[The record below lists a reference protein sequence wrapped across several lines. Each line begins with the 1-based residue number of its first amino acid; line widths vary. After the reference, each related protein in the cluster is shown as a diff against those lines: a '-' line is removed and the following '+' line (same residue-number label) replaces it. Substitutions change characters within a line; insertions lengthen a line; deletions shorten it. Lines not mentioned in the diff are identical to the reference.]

1 MLGGGDRHILLEGVL
16 ALEFGNLNAGEVGF
30 ALMSIAIIEATQ
42 WKGREGSI
50 RLVLED
56 EDALTTTS
64 GSFLGLNDHVELAD
78 LEVLGVDGKG
88 DTILENHDEI
98 E

>member
-1 MLGGGDRHILLEGVL
+1 MGRTGG
-16 ALEFGNLNAGEVGF
+16 
-30 ALMSIAIIEATQ
+30 
-42 WKGREGSI
+42 GSI